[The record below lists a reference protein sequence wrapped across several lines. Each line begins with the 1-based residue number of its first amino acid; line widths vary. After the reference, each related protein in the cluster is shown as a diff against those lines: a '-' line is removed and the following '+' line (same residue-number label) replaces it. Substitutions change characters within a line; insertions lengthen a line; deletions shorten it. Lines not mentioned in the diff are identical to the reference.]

1 MGFQKENTPLHPPP
15 QLHPSHHKFSSSS
28 QSVELPSKVGN
39 LTHKNYHKKWPSMSL
54 SNNKGKT
61 HAVSDDFDLRS
72 PNENENRKPQNF
84 YKNEAITNVVPKSSE
99 KMESGDA
106 FKCYPLR
113 MCLPCFGKV
122 KPIQTRKS
130 ETKVDYSVNV
140 MSSKFS
146 FSFENFDINAQGRI
160 VRENNN
166 EDDSISSYFELPST
180 MM

>member
-1 MGFQKENTPLHPPP
+1 MGFQKETTPFHPPP

-28 QSVELPSKVGN
+28 QSVELPNKVGN
-39 LTHKNYHKKWPSMSL
+39 LTHKNYHKKWTSMSL

-61 HAVSDDFDLRS
+61 HAVLDEFDLRPS
-72 PNENENRKPQNF
+72 SGNENKKQHSF
-84 YKNEAITNVVPKSSE
+84 YKSEAIAKEVPKSNK
-99 KMESGDA
+99 KMESGIT
-106 FKCYPLR
+106 FKCCAHR

-122 KPIQTRKS
+122 KPIKTRKS
-130 ETKVDYSVNV
+130 EIKVDYSVNV
-140 MSSKFS
+140 TSSTFS

-166 EDDSISSYFELPST
+166 EDDSISSYFELPSN